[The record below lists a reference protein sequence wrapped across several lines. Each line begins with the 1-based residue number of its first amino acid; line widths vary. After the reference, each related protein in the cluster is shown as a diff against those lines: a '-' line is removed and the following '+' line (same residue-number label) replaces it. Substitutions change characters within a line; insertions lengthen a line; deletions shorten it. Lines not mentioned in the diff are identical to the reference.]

1 VGNSALVHRQMDI
14 DGYLNAC
21 TVHLLLFV
29 FQPTNAQTHTYAR
42 THTHIYITTIYLY
55 IMFIPACFDICVS
68 SSGSFYICAS
78 LSYIY
83 FKIEAVKLQFHK
95 IITLK
100 YIKIHILIYKI
111 C

>member
-1 VGNSALVHRQMDI
+1 MDI

-42 THTHIYITTIYLY
+42 THTHIYITTTHTHIYITTIYLY